1 MLNSN
6 HRTPKLRRLA
16 PLDKNSP
23 PLLDEARR
31 HPASDKDAVH
41 GVSFRRGNAGPFKR
55 DDQI

>member
-6 HRTPKLRRLA
+6 HRTPNLQRLA
-16 PLDKNSP
+16 PLDKLDP
-23 PLLDEARR
+23 PVLDEARPR
-31 HPASDKDAVH
+31 PAPDKDAVQ